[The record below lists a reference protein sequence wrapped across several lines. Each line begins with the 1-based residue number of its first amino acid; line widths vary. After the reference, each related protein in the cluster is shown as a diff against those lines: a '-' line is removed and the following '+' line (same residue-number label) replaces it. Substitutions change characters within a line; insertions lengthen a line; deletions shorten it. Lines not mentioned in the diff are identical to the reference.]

1 MPSPPPLWPCLQASR
16 PGGAWMQAWRGHVWW
31 RGGGEGMTKNP
42 SDFGTPIEIF
52 EFLLTKLNSYKN
64 SYTPMGIP
72 VGLPIGI
79 PVGILVILFKYL
91 NSYWKI

>member
-1 MPSPPPLWPCLQASR
+1 MLASQQARRGLDASLAGPCLVE
-16 PGGAWMQAWRGHVWW
+16 G
-31 RGGGEGMTKNP
+31 RGGGHDKNP

-79 PVGILVILFKYL
+79 PVGILLILFKYL
-91 NSYWKI
+91 ISYWKIEQILQEFL